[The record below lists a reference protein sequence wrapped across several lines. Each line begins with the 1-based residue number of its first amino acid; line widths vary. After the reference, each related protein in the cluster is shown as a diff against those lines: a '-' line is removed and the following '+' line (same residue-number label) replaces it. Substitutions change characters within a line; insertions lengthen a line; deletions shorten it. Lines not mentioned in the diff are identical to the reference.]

1 MMRQIAAFWKSGPI
15 GKLILIAGGAG
26 GALVLLVVC
35 CVVALVIVPS
45 RPITQALQPPNL
57 QPVVVEESNEQAFEP
72 TKAPPTPRPTQT
84 PRPTEAPT
92 STPEPSA
99 TPESPATALPVIPAE
114 SAAYMRRVGD
124 FGSTMGK
131 TFSEIAKL
139 LQAPDLT
146 STDWK
151 IELAAQIVMLQEAH
165 QELLDLEDIPAD
177 MADIH
182 SERAQQLV
190 RRGHRHVAS
199 VADS

>member
-1 MMRQIAAFWKSGPI
+1 
-15 GKLILIAGGAG
+15 
-26 GALVLLVVC
+26 
-35 CVVALVIVPS
+35 
-45 RPITQALQPPNL
+45 
-57 QPVVVEESNEQAFEP
+57 
-72 TKAPPTPRPTQT
+72 
-84 PRPTEAPT
+84 
-92 STPEPSA
+92 
-99 TPESPATALPVIPAE
+99 
-114 SAAYMRRVGD
+114 MRRVGD

-182 SERAQQLV
+182 VVVIDATGDCDQSTRLLT
-190 RRGHRHVAS
+190 RGVDTISA
-199 VADS
+199 ADLRQANRLMGQCVEKIQAVTKLFKEYKAKHQE